1 MCARAGR
8 HSYNTSLAVIGTPSD
23 RIDASNTVELQT
35 LRDNGRW
42 RRDSATVTSTWKKY
56 HRAPYR
62 RARQKKLGEERDHK
76 TSSPTSFILGK
87 SIAQSPVEQHVSTKK
102 ARRFPSGNRRASF
115 QKQLR
120 TLLVMNLMFCSQFM
134 RLLQNV
140 HQFSRERSTEVHTQI
155 NVPQVHNHRRCYE
168 HLLYGIAY
176 IGENTEGSLPISNRK
191 KRVATSTKRIGMNIS
206 TCTQ

>member
-1 MCARAGR
+1 
-8 HSYNTSLAVIGTPSD
+8 
-23 RIDASNTVELQT
+23 
-35 LRDNGRW
+35 
-42 RRDSATVTSTWKKY
+42 
-56 HRAPYR
+56 
-62 RARQKKLGEERDHK
+62 
-76 TSSPTSFILGK
+76 
-87 SIAQSPVEQHVSTKK
+87 
-102 ARRFPSGNRRASF
+102 
-115 QKQLR
+115 
-120 TLLVMNLMFCSQFM
+120 MNLMFCSQFM